1 VLSNSIRE
9 RLEQHRENPS
19 CHSCHSV
26 IDPVGFALE
35 NFDMIGAWRER
46 DGDSPVDA
54 TGTLVDGT
62 RIQGP
67 ADLRRALLDREKL
80 FVSTFTE
87 KLLTYAL
94 GRSLEYHDMP
104 AVRAILREAEP
115 LDYRFSAIVLAVV
128 QSPLFLQRS
137 ANL

>member
-1 VLSNSIRE
+1 PGVETNLDGDGTVVLSNSIRE

-35 NFDMIGAWRER
+35 NFDLIGAWRGR
-46 DGDSPVDA
+46 DGDSLVDA

-62 RIQGP
+62 PVAGP
-67 ADLRRALLDREKL
+67 ADLRQALLEREEL

-94 GRSLEYHDMP
+94 GRSLEYH
-104 AVRAILREAEP
+104 
-115 LDYRFSAIVLAVV
+115 
-128 QSPLFLQRS
+128 
-137 ANL
+137 